1 MSIKCYQCSSDE
13 DGKGED
19 NCGAYEYFDQ
29 NKNIAVDCMGEEA
42 ITPGLNHYYWY
53 QCIVIWEQF
62 KYLMSSQITIHLE
75 FIQSHKC

>member
-1 MSIKCYQCSSDE
+1 
-13 DGKGED
+13 
-19 NCGAYEYFDQ
+19 
-29 NKNIAVDCMGEEA
+29 MGEEA